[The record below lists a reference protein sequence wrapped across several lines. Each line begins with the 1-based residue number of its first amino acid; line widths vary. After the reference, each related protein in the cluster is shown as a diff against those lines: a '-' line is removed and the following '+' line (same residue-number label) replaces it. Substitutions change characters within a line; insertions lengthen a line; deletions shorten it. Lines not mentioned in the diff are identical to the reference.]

1 MRIGIDLGGTKIEG
15 IILDQSGVVVEK
27 IRIPTPDQ
35 EYKRILNAIT
45 SVVSELQSRAAS
57 RLSVG
62 IGTPVSHS
70 LTSNTMKNCNSI
82 NLNGRTLKSR
92 HRKPTRL

>member
-15 IILDQSGVVVEK
+15 IILDQAGVVVEK

-35 EYKRILNAIT
+35 EYKRILFAIT
-45 SVVSELQSRAAS
+45 AVVSELQSRAAT

-62 IGTPVSHS
+62 IGTPGSHS
-70 LTSNTMKNCNSI
+70 PTSNTMKNCKC
-82 NLNGRTLKSR
+82 LE
-92 HRKPTRL
+92 